1 MKIWEIEIKSMN
13 PTLEKFWNIP
23 GVIILYILFIIA
35 FVLFAYR
42 ILRLYSFLS
51 LGGKENRLDHLG
63 RRTKLFLGWVLG
75 EWCTLRSITQKD
87 WAGIGHFIMFW
98 TFVLFFVNYAYFF
111 VWGAW
116 HPSNPPL
123 AEASSFSSIFYSVL
137 DFSTLLSIGAVIW
150 ALARR
155 YIVRPRRLE
164 TNFEPAVILILI
176 FFLMVTHLLGEAL
189 KTTLFH
195 ETSSNVIRLAFAS
208 FFHGL
213 NQSTKLAYYYTAWWI
228 HILILLG
235 FLVYVPYSKH
245 LHIIAALFNVFFR
258 SLLPRGALASIN
270 IETAER
276 LGVEKIEEFNWKQLL
291 DLYACAECGRCQASC
306 PAYLSGKSLS
316 PQELIKSLKIHL
328 LEKGRSK
335 KEPTLQLIGE
345 RVTEEKV
352 WDCLTCYACQEV
364 CPVCNEHIDKLMD
377 LRRSLVMTKNRIP
390 ETTERA
396 LRMLMMRGDPWAGTQ
411 HLRNDWTKGLEI
423 KKLSKK
429 NDVDILYWVGC
440 TGALDDRSMSITLSF
455 AKLMKQAGLNFG
467 ILGAEEGCCG
477 DPARRMGQEL
487 VFQTQVQRNIDML
500 KRYNVKK
507 IVASC
512 PHGYNTL
519 KNEYPQFGGNFEVI
533 HHTELLAELIK
544 NGKLK
549 PNKVVDK
556 KLTYHDPCYLG
567 RYGGIYQAPRDIL
580 FSIPKLQFVELNRNK
595 KDSFC
600 CGGGGGHMWLEENIG
615 KRINVIRTEDVA
627 EAKADIVVT
636 ACPFCLLMFED
647 GIKKKHLQGYIEVMD
662 ISELLERVI

>member
-1 MKIWEIEIKSMN
+1 MN
-13 PTLEKFWNIP
+13 PTLKTYWDIP
-23 GVIILYILFIIA
+23 GFIILYLLFIIA

-42 ILRLYSFLS
+42 VLCLYSFLR
-51 LGGKENRLDHLG
+51 LGGRENRLDHLG
-63 RRTKLFLGWVLG
+63 KRTKLFLGWVLG
-75 EWCTLRSITQKD
+75 EWCALRSVTRND

-111 VWGAW
+111 VWGAL
-116 HPSNPPL
+116 HPSNLPQT
-123 AEASSFSSIFYSVL
+123 ETSSLSSIFYAVL
-137 DFSTLLSIGAVIW
+137 DFFALLSTGGVIW

-155 YIVRPRRLE
+155 YIIRPKRLE
-164 TNFEPAVILILI
+164 TNFEPAIILILI
-176 FFLMVTHLLGEAL
+176 FLLMVTHLFGEAL
-189 KTTLFH
+189 KTSLFY
-195 ETSSNVIRLAFAS
+195 ETSSNAIRLTFAP

-213 NQSTKLAYYYTAWWI
+213 NQGTKLAYYYSVWWI
-228 HILILLG
+228 HIFILLG
-235 FLVYVPYSKH
+235 FLAYVPYSKH
-245 LHIIAALFNVFFR
+245 LHIIAALFNVFFK
-258 SLLPRGALASIN
+258 SLRPRGALAPIN

-276 LGVEKIEEFNWKQLL
+276 LGVERIEEFAWKQLL

-316 PQELIKSLKIHL
+316 PQQLIKSLKIHL
-328 LEKGRSK
+328 LERGRNK
-335 KEPTLQLIGE
+335 KESALQLIGD
-345 RVTEEKV
+345 RVTEEKI

-364 CPVCNEHIDKLMD
+364 CPVCNEHIDKLLD

-396 LRMLMMRGDPWAGTQ
+396 LRMLMMRGDPWVGTQ
-411 HLRNDWTKGLEI
+411 HLRDDWTKGLEI

-440 TGALDDRSMSITLSF
+440 TGALDDRSMNITLSL
-455 AKLMKQAGLNFG
+455 AKLMKLAGLNFG
-467 ILGAEEGCCG
+467 ILGSEEGCCG

-487 VFQTQVQRNIDML
+487 VFQTQVQRNIETL

-512 PHGYNTL
+512 PHGYNTF

-544 NGKLK
+544 NGKLE

-567 RYGGIYQAPRDIL
+567 RYNGIYQAPRDIL
-580 FSIPKLQFVELNRNK
+580 FPIPKIQFMELNRNK

-615 KRINVIRTEDVA
+615 KRINVIRTEDV
-627 EAKADIVVT
+627 EEVKADTVVT
-636 ACPFCLLMFED
+636 SCPFCLLMFED
-647 GIKKKHLQGYIEVMD
+647 GIKKKHLQGHIEVMD
-662 ISELLERVI
+662 ISELLEKAI